1 MNPPTPGQQLPTPP
15 RATSATIQHNADKI
29 LAVVEAE
36 RNNVIASLTPQLLNM
51 EDRLL
56 QLQGAVVQTSMLDA
70 GAAREV
76 ASLQACFAE
85 FRNSS
90 GVLAA
95 NAARIK
101 ELEELV
107 AQLTTDNHGLH
118 TSVSAAVR
126 DAALALTKE
135 EQASKSL
142 AAFLKQLAPIGIGQR
157 DDGTLGFS
165 SDWEVI
171 LDTLHKM
178 SRDTSGKLDILRGLS
193 MLAAKMRN
201 VMRERGARP
210 PGNPGEIIDQVN
222 WDAPAAGPSQQS

>member
-118 TSVSAAVR
+118 TSVSAAV
-126 DAALALTKE
+126 
-135 EQASKSL
+135 
-142 AAFLKQLAPIGIGQR
+142 
-157 DDGTLGFS
+157 
-165 SDWEVI
+165 
-171 LDTLHKM
+171 
-178 SRDTSGKLDILRGLS
+178 
-193 MLAAKMRN
+193 
-201 VMRERGARP
+201 
-210 PGNPGEIIDQVN
+210 
-222 WDAPAAGPSQQS
+222 